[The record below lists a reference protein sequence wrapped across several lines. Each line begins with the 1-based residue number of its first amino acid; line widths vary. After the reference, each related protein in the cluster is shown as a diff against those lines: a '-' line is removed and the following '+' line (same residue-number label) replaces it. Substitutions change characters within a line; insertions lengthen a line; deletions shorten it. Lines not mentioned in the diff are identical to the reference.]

1 MNEQTT
7 FSDPSSLARR
17 LHLLGNQ
24 VLNLA
29 SEVSQRG
36 CEGHEV
42 RRAIADL
49 ARDSGF
55 WGVFAEELY
64 RDRRRRA
71 SYLPCHLLGEPAWDI
86 LLDLYIAEKRNQT
99 VSVTSACIAAA
110 VPLTTALRWLR
121 QLERDGLVERRN
133 DESDARRRYVRLT
146 ESGYERMTAFFA
158 DTHSDVLVDDVL
170 RRRPRHER
178 ALWGEACECPVERG

>member
-1 MNEQTT
+1 MNEQAVL
-7 FSDPSSLARR
+7 SDSSSLARR

-24 VLNLA
+24 MLNLA

-36 CEGHEV
+36 GDGHEV
-42 RRAIADL
+42 RRAVAEL

-55 WGVFAEELY
+55 WGVLAEELY

-71 SYLPCHLLGEPAWDI
+71 SHLPSHLLGEPAWDI
-86 LLDLYIAEKRNQT
+86 LLDLYIAEKRNQS

-121 QLERDGLVERRN
+121 QLERDGLVERR
-133 DESDARRRYVRLT
+133 DDQSDARRRYVRLT

-170 RRRPRHER
+170 RRRPRSER
-178 ALWGEACECPVERG
+178 ALWTDACQCPAEQA

>member
-1 MNEQTT
+1 MNEQTVV
-7 FSDPSSLARR
+7 SDPSSLARR

-36 CEGHEV
+36 CEQQEI
-42 RRAIADL
+42 RRAVAEL

-55 WGVFAEELY
+55 WGVLAEELY

-71 SYLPCHLLGEPAWDI
+71 SYLPSHLLGEPAWDI
-86 LLDLYIAEKRNQT
+86 LLDLYIAEKRNQS

-110 VPLTTALRWLR
+110 VPLTTALRWVR
-121 QLERDGLVERRN
+121 QLERDGLVERRD

-146 ESGYERMTAFFA
+146 EAGYERMTAYFA
-158 DTHSDVLVDDVL
+158 ETHSDVLVDDVL
-170 RRRPRHER
+170 RRRPRRER
-178 ALWGEACECPVERG
+178 AQWREEACQFPVDE